1 MFRKVAVMSTCSL
14 TGVLA
19 LAACESPNNT
29 VELEDRVLRHLES
42 LDQRQYSGTWTYSE
56 GSRYCDGYLTR
67 KSSDDYCVADPPSD
81 WEAFEFDGNTY
92 YRQPLGSL

>member
-1 MFRKVAVMSTCSL
+1 MFRKAALIGICAL
-14 TGVLA
+14 IGVLA
-19 LAACESPNNT
+19 LAACESSNNA
-29 VELEDRVLRHLES
+29 VELEVDVLRHLENH
-42 LDQRQYSGTWTYSE
+42 DQRQYTGTWIYSD

-67 KSSDDYCVADPPSD
+67 KSSDNHCVTDIPSD